1 MYQVYIYVLENKVF
15 VLLVWLFFY
24 FAIHNALTQ
33 QQPRLLPLVVV
44 VLLEEEQG
52 VWAFTILERNSRQS
66 AKTRGAF
73 CGPAFV

>member
-33 QQPRLLPLVVV
+33 QPPPLPLVVV